1 MSYHDLFITTK
12 DIPRT
17 SIFDLPFN
25 YELYCTRASGWML
38 VFHHLDMTD
47 TVTKV
52 AGEYMGGDE
61 WLVLDVK
68 GHVIL
73 DSREKEKDGD

>member
-1 MSYHDLFITTK
+1 MSKPSYHDLYITTK
-12 DIPRT
+12 DIERT

-25 YELYCTRASGWML
+25 YELYCTRASGWVL
-38 VFHHLDMTD
+38 AFHHLDMPG

-52 AGEYMGGDE
+52 AGEYEGKDH

-73 DSREKEKDGD
+73 DSRGQKE